1 MARNIR
7 RHGEAVAALAGA
19 VLLLHPMLPA
29 ARVLDLVEAFEKTI
43 RGDLRSDEP
52 WVAVPQHV
60 LAADREG
67 IDAQLPGDLVDLL
80 FAGKRD
86 LRLAEGGKSP
96 EAPLVGGDQ
105 PALAL
110 RC

>member
-1 MARNIR
+1 MR

-67 IDAQLPGDLVDLL
+67 IDAPRPGDLVHLL
-80 FAGKRD
+80 FPPKPH
-86 LRLAEGGKSP
+86 LPLAETPKP
-96 EAPLVGGDQ
+96 P
-105 PALAL
+105 PAHLL
-110 RC
+110 SLHHP